1 MSRNKRLLNSDPEGS
16 RHSCDRM
23 CVCPLR
29 RQEGV
34 EGGRG
39 GRAPGHRTAQSP
51 LHSLAAFTP
60 TPPLTQLC
68 SVSRRCVPYDT
79 LRLSAH
85 LRTAG
90 TRSGCCR
97 QTGPLQGAI
106 GRRGPF
112 GVLLA
117 VTESHSRPWRNGHR
131 LRFQDASRTA
141 VPSGA
146 AEEAT
151 ASVPNGKRGALAGG
165 HHHCRLR

>member
-1 MSRNKRLLNSDPEGS
+1 MLVLCPGTKDYLTLTPRGVDTAVTE
-16 RHSCDRM
+16 
-23 CVCPLR
+23 CVFAPF
-29 RQEGV
+29 
-34 EGGRG
+34 GGRKAWRG
-39 GRAPGHRTAQSP
+39 AGREGTRTQDSSVP
-51 LHSLAAFTP
+51 AAFAP

-97 QTGPLQGAI
+97 QTGPLRGAV